1 MKSCARKIL
10 GTPLAR
16 WGFTILAVAALTQ
29 VPGSPELTVP
39 VLVCAGL
46 SYLSWEAKRP

>member
-1 MKSCARKIL
+1 MKRAIRRVL

-29 VPGSPELTVP
+29 VPGSPELTAP

-46 SYLSWEAKRP
+46 AYLSWEARRS